1 MHQETAQMIMDEDR
15 IDQAWEVYRQTT
27 RKPKVTFSDLDP
39 KIIELITQKVLDKI
53 AIQRV
58 CEEEL
63 KWLVEHPEHNR

>member
-1 MHQETAQMIMDEDR
+1 MHQETAHMIMDEDR

-27 RKPKVTFSDLDP
+27 RKPKVALSDLDP

-63 KWLVEHPEHNR
+63 RWLADHPEHNW

>member
-1 MHQETAQMIMDEDR
+1 MHQETTQMIMDEDR
-15 IDQAWEVYRQTT
+15 IDQAWEVYRQAT
-27 RKPKVTFSDLDP
+27 RKPKVTLSDLDP

-63 KWLVEHPEHNR
+63 KWLADHPEHNR